1 MKKIYAIIF
10 SILLV
15 SVGYSQHSSEKVVW
29 ADEISQQITAK
40 FNLGKDLSVEDV
52 KFDYDKK
59 VFSGVKSA
67 IVEASPLK
75 YKDDKPDYVKSR
87 NVHFSISY
95 ANSKKSPAEIAVYNI
110 DEYKKAFSLDTNYVE
125 MTITKSLFDL
135 QQIIDN
141 SGKLKSYGVS
151 DLPFVLFIDA
161 QQDFYAKAKIINF
174 RNGKGLLFLTQI
186 AQDVTIINNERLVY
200 IFQGITNDNQFF
212 VYGEFPVSAEG
223 LPETDTDSFENY
235 EIPEFFYGEKY
246 AENKK
251 ANNEYRA
258 KIAIKLENLKNEKFS
273 PNLNKIESLLSSLKI
288 N

>member
-1 MKKIYAIIF
+1 MKKFFAIIF

-15 SVGYSQHSSEKVVW
+15 AVGYSQYSSEKVVW
-29 ADEISQQITAK
+29 ADGISQQITAK
-40 FNLGKDLSVEDV
+40 FNSGKDLSVEDV

-67 IVEASPLK
+67 IVEASPLE

-125 MTITKSLFDL
+125 IITESLLEL

-151 DLPFVLFIDA
+151 DLPFVLFSDA

-174 RNGKGLLFLTQI
+174 RNGNGLLFLTQLS
-186 AQDVTIINNERLVY
+186 QDVSIINNERLVY
-200 IFQGITNDNQFF
+200 IFQGITNDKQFF

-223 LPETDTDSFENY
+223 LPDTDTDSFENY
-235 EIPEFFYGEKY
+235 KIPEIFYGEKY

-251 ANNEYRA
+251 ANNKYRA
-258 KIAIKLENLKNEKFS
+258 KIATKLENLKNDKFS
-273 PNLNKIESLLSSLKI
+273 PNLSKIESLLFSLKI